1 MTELHAGGRQ
11 VARVRMQLVTLHGWV
26 CGRCGDPIDPKAPPS
41 APRGLSIGHVVAR
54 ANGGTDHPSNLRPE
68 HLACNRE
75 AGAEF
80 LGMAGDSGKGT
91 YPRNGARI
99 TLFAPGRK

>member
-11 VARVRMQLVTLHGWV
+11 IARVRMQLVTLHGWV
-26 CGRCGDPIDPKAPPS
+26 CWRCGDPIDPQS
-41 APRGLSIGHVVAR
+41 APSSPLGLSIGHVVAR

-80 LGMAGDSGKGT
+80 LGMAGDNGKGAAVKAAAS
-91 YPRNGARI
+91 AR
-99 TLFAPGRK
+99 LP